1 MMRKEPLTERRRA
14 TDLEIDGPFGL
25 RARFFNKELTSV
37 LLLAI
42 CVFGIGYLIYEH
54 DRNSMDNI
62 KHIVEN
68 QRFIYGQMDAIIYVM
83 SLPENEREKLKLA
96 MPDSLR
102 KKIKEGQ

>member
-1 MMRKEPLTERRRA
+1 MRKEALTERRRSS
-14 TDLEIDGPFGL
+14 DLEIDGPFGIK
-25 RARFFNKELTSV
+25 ARFFNKELTSV
-37 LLLAI
+37 MLLAI
-42 CVFGIGYLIYEH
+42 CALALGYLIYEH

-62 KHIVEN
+62 RHIVEN
-68 QRFIYGQMDAIIYVM
+68 QRSIYGQMDAIIYVI